1 MRNRARIIEIKGFR
15 GILTAIFMVTC
26 LAAGFIAF
34 PGYVAMSIWNHFA
47 GYNLPQISL
56 YQGVLLWAI
65 IALSYYIF
73 TKKNVSVS
81 IASPKELNE
90 EELNILMN
98 RIKIQAEA
106 RALNKMLIKDIE
118 ELKKED
124 FSKSEETSESETIK
138 K

>member
-1 MRNRARIIEIKGFR
+1 MKNKARIIEIKGFR
-15 GILTAIFMVTC
+15 GILTTIFMVTC
-26 LAAGFIAF
+26 LAAGFIVF

-47 GYNLPQISL
+47 EYNLPQLCL
-56 YQGVLLWAI
+56 YQGVLLWVI
-65 IALSYYIF
+65 IALSYYIL

-81 IASPKELNE
+81 IAAQRELNE

-98 RIKIQAEA
+98 RIKIQSEA